1 MRNCNG
7 NTRVEEGEGGIAW
20 EVVVGEL
27 PPNIQEVFLGG
38 GRGGAGGVGKGR
50 D

>member
-7 NTRVEEGEGGIAW
+7 NTRVEEGKGGIAW

-27 PPNIQEVFLGG
+27 PPKIQEAFLKGG
-38 GRGGAGGVGKGR
+38 GEASGVGKGGY
-50 D
+50 